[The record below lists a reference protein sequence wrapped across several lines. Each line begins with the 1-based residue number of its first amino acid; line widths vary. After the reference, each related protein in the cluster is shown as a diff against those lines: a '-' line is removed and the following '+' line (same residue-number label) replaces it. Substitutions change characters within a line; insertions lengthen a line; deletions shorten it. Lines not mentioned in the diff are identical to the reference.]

1 MRLRGGS
8 RMVAATSVV
17 VLTAMLS
24 NAPYASAIEPPKV
37 DPAAVPANG
46 APGPEQPM
54 RQSNICA
61 RAITVA
67 EPKIGEPAPGFAML
81 NVSKAWQYSTGNGV
95 TVAVVDT
102 GVNPS
107 PRLPVVPGG
116 DYIMGG
122 DGLTDCDAH
131 GTIVASLI
139 AAAPQ
144 GTPMPRPMPAKPA
157 FGPPEGGA
165 PVRNGPPPP
174 GSPERPPAPAPDQSA
189 SAPPPAP
196 AAVPGSPP
204 AAGQRPG
211 AEDPAA
217 AEPPAGEQPLAP
229 PAPAGPADAPA
240 NAPADSN
247 GPGDPDVPPPPPGAP
262 DGVAGVA
269 PHATVLSIRQ
279 SSRAFEPQNYGGG
292 DVEARRKAGTVS
304 TLASAIVHAADMGAK
319 VINVSVT
326 ACLSAADPL
335 DQRALGAAVWYAST
349 QKDAVVVAAAGNEGE
364 DGCAQNP
371 AFDPLNTDDPRDWQ
385 HVTTVS
391 SPSWFSDY
399 VLSVGAVDTTGAPLP
414 NSLSGPWVGVAAP
427 GVGIMGLSPQTG
439 GPVNAYPGIRPG
451 EKNIPFWGT
460 SFSAAYVSGVAAL
473 VRAKYPNLTA
483 HQVITRIQQTSHN
496 PPRGVDNQVGYGV
509 VDPVAALTFDVPPG
523 DRVAPDSATRI
534 VTPPPA
540 APPPD
545 RRARTIALA
554 FAGVVLAAVT
564 MTAIVQRAR
573 RAR

>member
-17 VLTAMLS
+17 VLTAMMS
-24 NAPYASAIEPPKV
+24 NAPNALAIEPPKI
-37 DPAAVPANG
+37 DPAAVPHNG

-67 EPKIGEPAPGFAML
+67 EPNIGEPAPGFAML

-157 FGPPEGGA
+157 FPPPEGGA

-174 GSPERPPAPAPDQSA
+174 GSPERPAVPAVPPGGSADQSA
-189 SAPPPAP
+189 PAAPPP
-196 AAVPGSPP
+196 PGAPP
-204 AAGQRPG
+204 AAGQPPG
-211 AEDPAA
+211 PE
-217 AEPPAGEQPLAP
+217 
-229 PAPAGPADAPA
+229 APA
-240 NAPADSN
+240 NAPADPG
-247 GPGDPDVPPPPPGAP
+247 GPGDPDVPPPGAP

-269 PHATVLSIRQ
+269 PHATVVSIRQ
-279 SSRAFEPQNYGGG
+279 SSRAYEPQNYGGG

-304 TLASAIVHAADMGAK
+304 TLASAIVHAADIGAE

-326 ACLSAADPL
+326 ACVSAADPL

-371 AFDPLNTDDPRDWQ
+371 AFDPLNTEDPRDWQ
-385 HVTTVS
+385 HVKTVS

-451 EKNIPFWGT
+451 DKDIPFWGT
-460 SFSAAYVSGVAAL
+460 SFAAAYVSGVAAL

-545 RRARTIALA
+545 HRARNIALG
-554 FAGVVLAAVT
+554 FAGAVLAAVT